1 MTVQARS
8 LPTSTNAFSRTMV
21 ELDVTDGATHDLF
34 SRSVRQHLRDLRSFH
49 WTFPLTQVFEPE
61 VLDEAA
67 LLRGLD
73 PSAVRRLDQGSST
86 AQVLVD
92 AMAAAADLPAE
103 TTLCVAAALVS
114 VSRFELAHQVLE
126 TVDASAHPRAAFER
140 AMLEF
145 VIANRT
151 TLSAARMTAAFEAMR
166 AAAQSEEVPRD
177 RLLDACAQAVVWH
190 LKCEAVPRTLFEWF
204 SREGQS
210 LVTHRRDELGAATVS
225 SWYRGIAMVP
235 AGRRDADLTRRVM
248 RQAGRVAEEAIAHA
262 GSGALEL
269 TLRKTY
275 HESSVKEYLYVSR
288 DREQALHHADR
299 LVDLDPPWSISHGEK
314 AEVCRSFGMLEEAA
328 ENFDAAAAVGPPY
341 VRHHL
346 LQAARAWDE
355 LDEPGAALERYDTI
369 CAIGEPSQ
377 ELLQEAAR
385 VRQRRRGT
393 TVTSAD
399 GPSNRSTSDRGS
411 R

>member
-1 MTVQARS
+1 MTVQARP
-8 LPTSTNAFSRTMV
+8 LQTSTNAFSRTMV
-21 ELDVTDGATHDLF
+21 ELDVTDDVTHDLF
-34 SRSVRQHLRDLRSFH
+34 SRSVRQHLRDLRSFR

-73 PSAVRRLDQGSST
+73 PTAVRRLDEGSST
-86 AQVLVD
+86 AQAL
-92 AMAAAADLPAE
+92 AEEAAAAADEPAE
-103 TTLCVAAALVS
+103 ETLCVAAALVS
-114 VSRFELAHQVLE
+114 VSRFELAREVLR
-126 TVDASAHPRAAFER
+126 TVDATAHPRAAFER

-151 TLSAARMTAAFEAMR
+151 TLSAERMTAAFRRMQ
-166 AAAQSEEVPRD
+166 AAARSEEVPRD
-177 RLLDACAQAVVWH
+177 RLLDACAQAVVWY
-190 LKCEAVPRTLFEWF
+190 LKCEAVPRELFEWF

-248 RQAGRVAEEAIAHA
+248 RQAGRVAEEAIAQA

-288 DREQALHHADR
+288 DQEQALYHADQ
-299 LVDLDPPWSISHGEK
+299 LVDLDPAWSVSHGEK
-314 AEVCRSFGMLEEAA
+314 AEVCRSFRLLEQAA
-328 ENFDAAAAVGPPY
+328 ENFDAAATVGPPY

-355 LDEPGAALERYDTI
+355 LGEPRAALERYDAI
-369 CAIGEPSQ
+369 CAIGMPLPG
-377 ELLQEAAR
+377 LLQEAAA
-385 VRQRRRGT
+385 VRQRVHDAA
-393 TVTSAD
+393 VTPVAGRTD
-399 GPSNRSTSDRGS
+399 TSTFDRGG